1 VYGKEAE
8 KMHISIVTL
17 FPKMFEALT
26 EYGITSRA
34 LKAGLVKLD
43 YWNPRDFTTDKHHTV
58 DDKPFGGGP
67 GMLMKTEPLQLAIQ
81 AARQSVQA
89 GLAGADFTDGSQ
101 VNGDLRAVVKVVYL
115 SPQGRKLDQNGAE
128 ELAACENMVLVCGRY
143 QGIDERVLKTEV
155 DEEWSLG
162 DFVISGGELA
172 AMVLVDAMTRLQPG
186 ALGAEDSVELD
197 SFAEGLL
204 HCPQY
209 TRPQI
214 VAGEAVPEMLLS
226 GNHEQIRLW
235 RLKQSLGATW
245 NKRPDLLE
253 KLTLDAEQSSLL
265 NEYIDEYEASDQ
277 PSQLSKGSG
286 VDK

>member
-1 VYGKEAE
+1 
-8 KMHISIVTL
+8 MHIAIVTL

-43 YWNPRDFTTDKHHTV
+43 YWNPREFTADKHRTV

-81 AARQSVQA
+81 AARQSVHA
-89 GLAGADFTDGSQ
+89 GFVEDDFTDGNQ
-101 VNGDLRAVVKVVYL
+101 VNGNLQAAAKVIYL
-115 SPQGRKLDQNGAE
+115 SPQGRKLDQNGVE
-128 ELAACENMVLVCGRY
+128 ELAACEKLVLVCGRY
-143 QGIDERVLKTEV
+143 QGIDERVLEAEI

-197 SFAEGLL
+197 SFAQGLL

-209 TRPQI
+209 TRPQT

-235 RLKQSLGATW
+235 RLKQSLGTTW
-245 NKRPDLLE
+245 KKRPDLLE
-253 KLTLDAEQSSLL
+253 KLTLDTEQSSLL
-265 NEYIDEYEASDQ
+265 NEYIDEYEASD
-277 PSQLSKGSG
+277 PRSQLSKGSG
-286 VDK
+286 ADK